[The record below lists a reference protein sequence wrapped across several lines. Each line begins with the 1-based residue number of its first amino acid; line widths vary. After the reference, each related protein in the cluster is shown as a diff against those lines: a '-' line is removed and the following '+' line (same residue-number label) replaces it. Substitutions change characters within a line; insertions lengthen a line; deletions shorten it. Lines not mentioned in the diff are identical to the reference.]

1 MHLRSDMFTYV
12 RMHGYGQ
19 KRNSIAATTE
29 LVGARLF
36 QRWSNERVT

>member
-12 RMHGYGQ
+12 RRAMARKGD
-19 KRNSIAATTE
+19 SIAATTE

-36 QRWSNERVT
+36 ERWSNERVT